1 MLAGNEL
8 AVGASFLLNYMLFP
22 HKGVIKIA
30 ISEYVMTDMEILFDI
45 GVMLFFLIVLTLLV
59 KPLGTYMTNV
69 FQDKQTILSPVLV
82 PLENLIYK
90 AAGIKHD
97 EEMDWEAYAKTLL
110 LFNFL
115 GLLVLFLI
123 LLLQGMLPLNPQGFP
138 GFPLDLAFN
147 TAVSFVTNT
156 NWQAYSGESAA
167 SYLTQMSGLAVQNF
181 LSAATGM
188 CIAIALIRGFTRH
201 TSQSIGNFWQDL
213 TKSVLYIL
221 LPISIVAA
229 LLLVSQ
235 GVIQNFN
242 PYVDS
247 LVVQPFQTPD
257 GQNISNQMFPMGTIA
272 SQEAIKEFGTNGGGP
287 FNANS
292 AHPFEN
298 PTPLT
303 NFLEILLILLIPFSL
318 TYTFGLFA
326 GNTRQGWALYAAI
339 MILFIIFLGV
349 IYWSEYNGNPLVQPG
364 VIGPYMEGKEV
375 RFGIGSSVLFAVSTT
390 ATSSGAV
397 NAMHDSLTPIG
408 GMVAL
413 LLILLSEDVPG
424 GVGSGLYTILAF
436 AIIAVFI
443 AGLMIGRTPEYLGK
457 KIEVFEMWMSVL
469 IVLTS
474 GVLVLIFVAV
484 ALVTY
489 AGVSSILNPGPH
501 GLSEVLYAF
510 ASASNN
516 NGSAFAG
523 LNANTLFYN
532 LLTAIA
538 MLVGRFV
545 PAIAALAM
553 AGSLAKKKY
562 IPPSIGTLPTHQIS
576 FVLWLAVVILIVGAL
591 TFFPALSLGPI
602 VEHMIMYAGQ

>member
-1 MLAGNEL
+1 
-8 AVGASFLLNYMLFP
+8 
-22 HKGVIKIA
+22 
-30 ISEYVMTDMEILFDI
+30 MEIFLDI
-45 GVMLFFLIVLTLLV
+45 GGMLFFLTVLTLLV

-69 FQDKQTILSPVLV
+69 YQGKRTFLSPVLV
-82 PLENLIYK
+82 PLENLVYK
-90 AAGIKHD
+90 AAGIKQ
-97 EEMDWEAYAKTLL
+97 EEMDWKDYAKALL
-110 LFNFL
+110 LFNSL
-115 GLLVLFLI
+115 GFIVLFLI
-123 LLLQGMLPLNPQGFP
+123 LLLQGILPLNPHGFP
-138 GFPLDLAFN
+138 GFPLDLAIN
-147 TAVSFVTNT
+147 TAISFVTNT

-167 SYLTQMSGLAVQNF
+167 SYLTQTSGLAVQNF

-201 TSQSIGNFWQDL
+201 TSRTIGNFWQDM

-221 LPISIVAA
+221 LPIAIIAA

-235 GVIQNFN
+235 GVIQNFD
-242 PYVDS
+242 PYTNSS
-247 LVVQPFQTPD
+247 LLQSFQTPD
-257 GQNISNQMFPMGTIA
+257 GRSINNQTLPMGPVA
-272 SQEAIKEFGTNGGGP
+272 SQEAIKEFGTNGGGF

-318 TYTFGLFA
+318 TYTFGGFA
-326 GNTRQGWALYAAI
+326 GNTRQGWTLFTT
-339 MILFIIFLGV
+339 MMMLFIVFLGAM
-349 IYWSEYNGNPLVQPG
+349 YLSEYNGNPLVQKLG
-364 VIGPYMEGKEV
+364 VNGSYMEGKEV
-375 RFGIGSSVLFAVSTT
+375 RFGIGGSVIFAVSTT

-397 NAMHDSLTPIG
+397 NTMHDSLTPTG
-408 GMVAL
+408 GMVSN
-413 LLILLSEDVPG
+413 LLILLGEVIPG

-474 GVLVLIFVAV
+474 GILVLIFVAV

-489 AGVSSILNPGPH
+489 AGISSILNPGPH

-538 MLVGRFV
+538 MLIGRFV
-545 PAIAALAM
+545 PAVAALAM

-562 IPPSIGTLPTHQIS
+562 IPPGIGTLPTHQMT

>member
-1 MLAGNEL
+1 
-8 AVGASFLLNYMLFP
+8 
-22 HKGVIKIA
+22 
-30 ISEYVMTDMEILFDI
+30 MTQMEIYFDI

-59 KPLGTYMTNV
+59 KPLGTYMANV
-69 FQDKQTILSPVLV
+69 FQGKRTFLSPVQV

-90 AAGIKHD
+90 AAGIKQD
-97 EEMDWEAYAKTLL
+97 EEMDWKEYAKALL
-110 LFNFL
+110 LFNGL
-115 GLLVLFLI
+115 GLIILFLI

-138 GFPLDLAFN
+138 GFSLDLAFN

-181 LSAATGM
+181 LSAATGL
-188 CIAIALIRGFTRH
+188 CVALALIRGFTRH
-201 TSQSIGNFWQDL
+201 TSHTIGNFWKDM

-221 LPISIVAA
+221 LPISIIAA

-242 PYVDS
+242 PYADSS
-247 LVVQPFQTPD
+247 LVQSFQTPD
-257 GQNISNQMFPMGTIA
+257 GQNISNQMIPMGPIA
-272 SQEAIKEFGTNGGGP
+272 SQEAIKELGTNGGGP

-303 NFLEILLILLIPFSL
+303 NFLEILLLLLIPFSL
-318 TYTFGLFA
+318 TYTFGRFA
-326 GNTRQGWALYAAI
+326 GNNKQGWALFATMMTI
-339 MILFIIFLGV
+339 FIVFLGV
-349 IYWSEYNGNPLVQPG
+349 MYWSESSGNPLVQPG
-364 VIGPYMEGKEV
+364 VNGSYMEGKEV
-375 RFGIGSSVLFAVSTT
+375 RFGIGGSVLFAVSTT
-390 ATSSGAV
+390 ATSTGAV
-397 NAMHDSLTPIG
+397 NTMHDSLTPIG
-408 GMVAL
+408 GMVPM
-413 LLILLSEDVPG
+413 LLILLSEVVPG

-457 KIEVFEMWMSVL
+457 KIEVFEMWTSVL

-474 GVLVLIFVAV
+474 GILVLIFVAV
-484 ALVTY
+484 ALVIS

-562 IPPSIGTLPTHQIS
+562 IPPSIGTLPTHQLT

-602 VEHMIMYAGQ
+602 VEHMIMHGGQ

>member
-1 MLAGNEL
+1 
-8 AVGASFLLNYMLFP
+8 
-22 HKGVIKIA
+22 
-30 ISEYVMTDMEILFDI
+30 MEIFFDI
-45 GVMLFFLIVLTLLV
+45 GVMLFFLIVLTLFV

-69 FQDKQTILSPVLV
+69 FQNKRTLLSPILI
-82 PLENLIYK
+82 PIENLIYK
-90 AAGIKHD
+90 VAGVKYD
-97 EEMDWEAYAKTLL
+97 EEMDWKDYAKALL
-110 LFNFL
+110 LFNGL
-115 GLLVLFLI
+115 GLIVLFLI
-123 LLLQGMLPLNPQGFP
+123 LLLQKMLPLNPQGFP

-181 LSAATGM
+181 LSAATGL

-201 TSQSIGNFWQDL
+201 TSQTIGNFWQDM

-221 LPISIVAA
+221 LPISIIAA

-235 GVIQNFN
+235 GVIQNFD
-242 PYVDS
+242 PYANSS
-247 LVVQPFQTPD
+247 LVQPIQTSD
-257 GQNISNQMFPMGTIA
+257 GQSISNQMIPMGPIA
-272 SQEAIKEFGTNGGGP
+272 SQEAIKELGTNGGGP

-298 PTPLT
+298 PNPLT
-303 NFLEILLILLIPFSL
+303 NFLEILLILIIPFSL
-318 TYTFGLFA
+318 TYTFGRFA
-326 GNTRQGWALYAAI
+326 GNTRQGWALFAA
-339 MILFIIFLGV
+339 MMMLFIIFLGV
-349 IYWSEYNGNPLVQPG
+349 MYWSEYSGNPLVQKLG
-364 VIGPYMEGKEV
+364 VNGSYMEGKEV
-375 RFGIGSSVLFAVSTT
+375 RFGIGSTVLFAVSTT
-390 ATSSGAV
+390 ATSTGAV

-408 GMVAL
+408 GMVTMML
-413 LLILLSEDVPG
+413 MLLSEDIPG

-457 KIEVFEMWMSVL
+457 KIEVFEMWTSVL

-474 GVLVLIFVAV
+474 GILVLLFVAV
-484 ALVTY
+484 ALVIS

-501 GLSEVLYAF
+501 GFSEILYAF
-510 ASASNN
+510 ASVANN

-532 LLTAIA
+532 LTTAIA
-538 MLVGRFV
+538 MLIGRFV

-562 IPPSIGTLPTHQIS
+562 IPPSIGTLPTHQIT

-602 VEHMIMYAGQ
+602 VEHMIMHGGQ

>member
-1 MLAGNEL
+1 
-8 AVGASFLLNYMLFP
+8 
-22 HKGVIKIA
+22 
-30 ISEYVMTDMEILFDI
+30 MTSMEILFDI
-45 GVMLFFLIVLTLLV
+45 GVMLFFLIVLTLFV
-59 KPLGTYMTNV
+59 KPLGTYITNV
-69 FQDKQTILSPVLV
+69 FQNKRTLLSPILI
-82 PLENLIYK
+82 PLEDIIYK

-97 EEMDWEAYAKTLL
+97 EEMDWKDYAKAL
-110 LFNFL
+110 LFFNVL
-115 GLLVLFLI
+115 GIIVLFLI

-181 LSAATGM
+181 LSAATGL

-201 TSQSIGNFWQDL
+201 TSQTIGNFWQDM
-213 TKSVLYIL
+213 TKSILYIL
-221 LPISIVAA
+221 LPISIIAA

-235 GVIQNFN
+235 GVIQNFD
-242 PYVDS
+242 PYANSS
-247 LVVQPFQTPD
+247 LLQPIQTSD
-257 GQNISNQMFPMGTIA
+257 GQNISNQMLPMGPIA
-272 SQEAIKEFGTNGGGP
+272 SQEAIKELGTNGGGP

-298 PTPLT
+298 PNPLT
-303 NFLEILLILLIPFSL
+303 NYLEILLILIIPFSL
-318 TYTFGLFA
+318 TYTFGRFA
-326 GNTRQGWALYAAI
+326 GNTRQGWALFTTI
-339 MILFIIFLGV
+339 MILFILFLGV
-349 IYWSEYNGNPLVQPG
+349 MYWSEYSGNPLVQKLG
-364 VIGPYMEGKEV
+364 VNGSYMEGKEV

-390 ATSSGAV
+390 ATSTGAV
-397 NAMHDSLTPIG
+397 NNMHDSLTPIG
-408 GMVAL
+408 GMVTM
-413 LLILLSEDVPG
+413 LLILLSEVLPG

-457 KIEVFEMWMSVL
+457 KIEVFEMWTSVL

-474 GVLVLIFVAV
+474 GILVLIFVAV
-484 ALVTY
+484 ALVIS
-489 AGVSSILNPGPH
+489 AGISSIFNPGPH
-501 GLSEVLYAF
+501 GLSEILYAF

-532 LLTAIA
+532 LTTAIA
-538 MLVGRFV
+538 MLIGRFV

-562 IPPSIGTLPTHQIS
+562 IPPSIGTLPTHQIT

-602 VEHMIMYAGQ
+602 VEHMIMHRGG

>member
-1 MLAGNEL
+1 
-8 AVGASFLLNYMLFP
+8 
-22 HKGVIKIA
+22 
-30 ISEYVMTDMEILFDI
+30 MTYMEILFDI
-45 GVMLFFLIVLTLLV
+45 GGMLFFLIVLTLLV

-69 FQDKQTILSPVLV
+69 FQDKRTLLSPALV
-82 PLENLIYK
+82 PFENLIYK
-90 AAGIKHD
+90 AASIKHD
-97 EEMDWEAYAKTLL
+97 EEMDWKDYAKALL
-110 LFNFL
+110 LFNGL
-115 GLLVLFLI
+115 GLIVLFLI
-123 LLLQGMLPLNPQGFP
+123 LLLQGILPLNPQGFP

-156 NWQAYSGESAA
+156 NWQAYSGETTA

-188 CIAIALIRGFTRH
+188 CIAIALIRGFIRH
-201 TSQSIGNFWQDL
+201 TSQTIGNFWQDM

-221 LPISIVAA
+221 LPISIIAA

-235 GVIQNFN
+235 GVIQNFD
-242 PYVDS
+242 PYANSS
-247 LVVQPFQTPD
+247 LVQSFQTSD
-257 GQNISNQMFPMGTIA
+257 GQSINNQMLPMGPVA
-272 SQEAIKEFGTNGGGP
+272 SQEAIKEFGTNGGGF

-298 PTPLT
+298 PSPLT

-318 TYTFGLFA
+318 TYTFGRFT
-326 GNTRQGWALYAAI
+326 GNTRQGWALYATI
-339 MILFIIFLGV
+339 MMLFIVFLGV
-349 IYWSEYNGNPLVQPG
+349 MYWSEYNGNPLVQKLG
-364 VIGPYMEGKEV
+364 VNGSYMEGKEV

-397 NAMHDSLTPIG
+397 NTMHDSLTPIG
-408 GMVAL
+408 GMVAM
-413 LLILLSEDVPG
+413 LLILLGEVLPG

-457 KIEVFEMWMSVL
+457 KVEVFEMRMSVL

-474 GVLVLIFVAV
+474 GILVLIFVSI

-489 AGVSSILNPGPH
+489 AGISSILNPGPH
-501 GLSEVLYAF
+501 GLSEILYAF

-516 NGSAFAG
+516 NGSGFAG

-532 LLTAIA
+532 LVTAIA
-538 MLVGRFV
+538 MIIGRFV
-545 PAIAALAM
+545 PAVAALAM

-562 IPPSIGTLPTHQIS
+562 VPPSIGTLPTHQIT

-602 VEHMIMYAGQ
+602 VEHMIMYAGH

>member
-1 MLAGNEL
+1 
-8 AVGASFLLNYMLFP
+8 
-22 HKGVIKIA
+22 
-30 ISEYVMTDMEILFDI
+30 MEILFDI
-45 GVMLFFLIVLTLLV
+45 GGMLFLLTVLTLLV

-69 FQDKQTILSPVLV
+69 YQGKRTFLSPVLV
-82 PLENLIYK
+82 PLENLVYK
-90 AAGIKHD
+90 AAGIKQD
-97 EEMDWEAYAKTLL
+97 EEMDWEDYTKALL
-110 LFNFL
+110 LFNGL
-115 GLLVLFLI
+115 GLIGLFLL
-123 LLLQGMLPLNPQGFP
+123 LLLQGMLPLNPQRFP
-138 GFPLDLAFN
+138 GFSLDLAFN
-147 TAVSFVTNT
+147 TAVSFITNT
-156 NWQAYSGESAA
+156 NWQAYSGESTA
-167 SYLTQMSGLAVQNF
+167 SYLTQTSGLAVQNF

-188 CIAIALIRGFTRH
+188 CIAIALIRGFTKH
-201 TSQSIGNFWQDL
+201 TSRTIGNFWQDM

-221 LPISIVAA
+221 LPIAIIAA

-235 GVIQNFN
+235 GVIQNFD
-242 PYVDS
+242 PYTNSS
-247 LVVQPFQTPD
+247 LLQSFQIPD
-257 GQNISNQMFPMGTIA
+257 GRSINNQTLPMGPVA
-272 SQEAIKEFGTNGGGP
+272 SQEAIKEFGTNGGGF

-318 TYTFGLFA
+318 TYTFGRFV
-326 GNTRQGWALYAAI
+326 GNTRQGWALFTT
-339 MILFIIFLGV
+339 MMMLFIVFLGGM
-349 IYWSEYNGNPLVQPG
+349 YWSEYNGNPLVQKLG
-364 VIGPYMEGKEV
+364 VNGSYMEGKEV
-375 RFGIGSSVLFAVSTT
+375 RFGISGSVIFAVSTT

-397 NAMHDSLTPIG
+397 NTMHDSLTPIG
-408 GMVAL
+408 GMVSN
-413 LLILLSEDVPG
+413 LLILLGEVIPG

-457 KIEVFEMWMSVL
+457 KVEVFEMWMSVL

-474 GVLVLIFVAV
+474 GILVLLFVAV

-489 AGVSSILNPGPH
+489 AGISSILNPGPH

-532 LLTAIA
+532 LLTAFA
-538 MLVGRFV
+538 MLIGRFI

-562 IPPSIGTLPTHQIS
+562 IPPGIGTLPTHQIT

-602 VEHMIMYAGQ
+602 VEHMIMHAGQ

>member
-1 MLAGNEL
+1 
-8 AVGASFLLNYMLFP
+8 
-22 HKGVIKIA
+22 
-30 ISEYVMTDMEILFDI
+30 MTYMEIFFDI
-45 GVMLFFLIVLTLLV
+45 GVMLFFLIVLTLFV

-69 FQDKQTILSPVLV
+69 FQNKRTLLSPILI
-82 PLENLIYK
+82 PIENLIYK
-90 AAGIKHD
+90 VAGVKYD
-97 EEMDWEAYAKTLL
+97 EEMDWKDYAKALL
-110 LFNFL
+110 LFNGL
-115 GLLVLFLI
+115 GLIVLFLI
-123 LLLQGMLPLNPQGFP
+123 LLLQEMLPLNPQGFP

-181 LSAATGM
+181 LSAATGL

-201 TSQSIGNFWQDL
+201 TSQTIGNFWQDM

-221 LPISIVAA
+221 LPISIIAA

-235 GVIQNFN
+235 GVIQNFD
-242 PYVDS
+242 PYTNSS
-247 LVVQPFQTPD
+247 LLQPIQKPD
-257 GQNISNQMFPMGTIA
+257 GQSISNQMIPMGPIA
-272 SQEAIKEFGTNGGGP
+272 SQEAIKELGTNGGGP

-298 PTPLT
+298 PNPLT
-303 NFLEILLILLIPFSL
+303 NFLEILLILIIPFSL
-318 TYTFGLFA
+318 TYTFGRFA
-326 GNTRQGWALYAAI
+326 GNTRQGWALFAA
-339 MILFIIFLGV
+339 MMMLFIIFLGV
-349 IYWSEYNGNPLVQPG
+349 MYWSEYSGNPLVQKLG
-364 VIGPYMEGKEV
+364 VNGSYLEGKEV
-375 RFGIGSSVLFAVSTT
+375 RFGIGSTVLFAVSTT
-390 ATSSGAV
+390 ATSTGAV

-408 GMVAL
+408 GMVTMML
-413 LLILLSEDVPG
+413 MLLSEDIPG

-457 KIEVFEMWMSVL
+457 KIEVFEMWTSVL

-474 GVLVLIFVAV
+474 GILVLLFVAV
-484 ALVTY
+484 ALVIS

-501 GLSEVLYAF
+501 GLSEILYAF
-510 ASASNN
+510 ASVANN

-532 LLTAIA
+532 LTTAIA
-538 MLVGRFV
+538 MLIGRFV

-562 IPPSIGTLPTHQIS
+562 IPPSIGTLPTHQIT

-602 VEHMIMYAGQ
+602 VEHMIMHGGQ

>member
-1 MLAGNEL
+1 
-8 AVGASFLLNYMLFP
+8 
-22 HKGVIKIA
+22 
-30 ISEYVMTDMEILFDI
+30 MTDMEILFDI
-45 GVMLFFLIVLTLLV
+45 GVMLFFLIILTLLV

-69 FQDKQTILSPVLV
+69 FQDKRTLLSPILI
-82 PLENLIYK
+82 PLENLVYK
-90 AAGIKHD
+90 VAGIHHD
-97 EEMDWEAYAKTLL
+97 EEMDWKDYAKALL
-110 LFNFL
+110 LFNGL
-115 GLLVLFLI
+115 GIIVLFLI
-123 LLLQGMLPLNPQGFP
+123 LLFQGMLPLNPQGFP

-181 LSAATGM
+181 LSAATGL

-201 TSQSIGNFWQDL
+201 TSQTIGNFWQDM

-221 LPISIVAA
+221 LPISIITA
-229 LLLVSQ
+229 LVLVSQ
-235 GVIQNFN
+235 GVIQNFD
-242 PYVDS
+242 PYANSS
-247 LVVQPFQTPD
+247 LLQSIQTSD
-257 GQNISNQMFPMGTIA
+257 GQNISNQMIPMGPIA
-272 SQEAIKEFGTNGGGP
+272 SQEAIKELGTNGGGP

-303 NFLEILLILLIPFSL
+303 NFLEILLILIIPFSL
-318 TYTFGLFA
+318 TYTFGRFA
-326 GNTRQGWALYAAI
+326 GNTRQGWALFAA
-339 MILFIIFLGV
+339 MMMLFIIFLGV
-349 IYWSEYNGNPLVQPG
+349 MYWSEYSGNPLVQKLG
-364 VIGPYMEGKEV
+364 VNGSYMEGKEV
-375 RFGIGSSVLFAVSTT
+375 RFGIGSTVLFAVSTT
-390 ATSSGAV
+390 ATSTGAV

-408 GMVAL
+408 GMITM
-413 LLILLSEDVPG
+413 LLILLSEDIPG

-457 KIEVFEMWMSVL
+457 KIEVFEMWTSVL

-474 GVLVLIFVAV
+474 GILVLIFVSI

-501 GLSEVLYAF
+501 GLSEILYAF
-510 ASASNN
+510 ASVANN

-538 MLVGRFV
+538 MLLGRFV
-545 PAIAALAM
+545 PAIAALAL

-562 IPPSIGTLPTHQIS
+562 IPPSIGTLPTHQIT

-602 VEHMIMYAGQ
+602 VEHMIMHGGQ

>member
-1 MLAGNEL
+1 
-8 AVGASFLLNYMLFP
+8 
-22 HKGVIKIA
+22 
-30 ISEYVMTDMEILFDI
+30 MTQMEIFFDI

-59 KPLGTYMTNV
+59 KPLGTYMANV
-69 FQDKQTILSPVLV
+69 FQGKRTFLSPVLV

-90 AAGIKHD
+90 AAGIKQD
-97 EEMDWEAYAKTLL
+97 EEMDWKEYAKALL
-110 LFNFL
+110 LFNGL
-115 GLLVLFLI
+115 GLIILFLI

-138 GFPLDLAFN
+138 GFSLDLAFN

-181 LSAATGM
+181 LSAATGL
-188 CIAIALIRGFTRH
+188 CVALALIRGFTRH
-201 TSQSIGNFWQDL
+201 TSHTIGNFWKDM

-221 LPISIVAA
+221 LPISIIAA

-242 PYVDS
+242 PYADSS
-247 LVVQPFQTPD
+247 LVQSFQTPD
-257 GQNISNQMFPMGTIA
+257 GQNISNQMLPMGPIA
-272 SQEAIKEFGTNGGGP
+272 SQEAIKELGTNGGGP

-303 NFLEILLILLIPFSL
+303 NFLEILLLLLIPFSL
-318 TYTFGLFA
+318 TYTFGRFA
-326 GNTRQGWALYAAI
+326 GNNKQGWALFATMMTI
-339 MILFIIFLGV
+339 FIVFLGV
-349 IYWSEYNGNPLVQPG
+349 MYWSESSGNPLVQPG
-364 VIGPYMEGKEV
+364 VNGSYMEGKEV
-375 RFGIGSSVLFAVSTT
+375 RFGIGGSVLFAVSTT
-390 ATSSGAV
+390 ATSTGAV
-397 NAMHDSLTPIG
+397 NTMHDSLTPIG
-408 GMVAL
+408 GMVPM
-413 LLILLSEDVPG
+413 LLILLSEVVPG

-457 KIEVFEMWMSVL
+457 KIEVFEMWTSVL

-474 GVLVLIFVAV
+474 GILVLIFVAV
-484 ALVTY
+484 ALVIS

-562 IPPSIGTLPTHQIS
+562 IPPSIGTLPTHQLT

-602 VEHMIMYAGQ
+602 VEHMIMHGGQ

>member
-1 MLAGNEL
+1 
-8 AVGASFLLNYMLFP
+8 
-22 HKGVIKIA
+22 
-30 ISEYVMTDMEILFDI
+30 MTAMEIFFDI
-45 GVMLFFLIVLTLLV
+45 GVMLFFLIVLTLLI
-59 KPLGTYMTNV
+59 KPLGTYMTYV
-69 FQDKQTILSPVLV
+69 YQGKRTFLSPILV

-90 AAGIKHD
+90 ASGIKQD
-97 EEMDWEAYAKTLL
+97 EEMDWKDYARALL
-110 LFNFL
+110 LFNSL
-115 GLLVLFLI
+115 GLIVLFLI
-123 LLLQGMLPLNPQGFP
+123 LLLQGILPLNPRGFP
-138 GFPLDLAFN
+138 GFPPDLAFN

-156 NWQAYSGESAA
+156 NWQAYSGETTA
-167 SYLTQMSGLAVQNF
+167 SYLTQMSGLSVQNF

-201 TSQSIGNFWQDL
+201 TSQTIGNFWQDV

-221 LPISIVAA
+221 IPISIIAA

-235 GVIQNFN
+235 GVIQNFD
-242 PYVDS
+242 PYANSS
-247 LVVQPFQTPD
+247 LLQSFQTQD
-257 GQNISNQMFPMGTIA
+257 GQSINNQILPMGPVA
-272 SQEAIKEFGTNGGGP
+272 SQEAIKEFGTNGGGF

-303 NFLEILLILLIPFSL
+303 NYLEILLILLIPFSL
-318 TYTFGLFA
+318 TYTFGRFT
-326 GNTRQGWALYAAI
+326 GNTRQGWALYATI
-339 MILFIIFLGV
+339 MMLFTIFLGV
-349 IYWSEYNGNPLVQPG
+349 MYWSEYNGNPIVQKLG
-364 VIGPYMEGKEV
+364 VNGSYMEGKEV
-375 RFGIGSSVLFAVSTT
+375 RFGIGGSVLFAVSTT
-390 ATSSGAV
+390 GTSSGAV
-397 NAMHDSLTPIG
+397 NSMHDSLTPIG
-408 GMVAL
+408 GMIAML
-413 LLILLSEDVPG
+413 LMLLGEVVPG

-436 AIIAVFI
+436 AIVAVFI

-457 KIEVFEMWMSVL
+457 KIEVFEMRMSVL

-474 GVLVLIFVAV
+474 GILVLIFVSI

-489 AGVSSILNPGPH
+489 AGISSILNPGQH
-501 GLSEVLYAF
+501 GLSELLYAF

-538 MLVGRFV
+538 MLIGRFV
-545 PAIAALAM
+545 PAVAALAM

-562 IPPSIGTLPTHQIS
+562 IPPGIGTLPTHQIT

-602 VEHMIMYAGQ
+602 VEHMIMFAGQ

>member
-1 MLAGNEL
+1 MA
-8 AVGASFLLNYMLFP
+8 
-22 HKGVIKIA
+22 
-30 ISEYVMTDMEILFDI
+30 DMKILFDI
-45 GVMLFFLIVLTLLV
+45 GGMLFLLTVLTLLV
-59 KPLGTYMTNV
+59 KPLGTYITNV
-69 FQDKQTILSPVLV
+69 YQGKHTLLSPVLV
-82 PLENLIYK
+82 PLESLIYK
-90 AAGIKHD
+90 AAGIKKD
-97 EEMDWEAYAKTLL
+97 EEMDWRDYAKALL
-110 LFNFL
+110 LFNGL
-115 GLLVLFLI
+115 GLIVLFLT
-123 LLLQGMLPLNPQGFP
+123 LLLQGIFPLNPQGFP

-156 NWQAYSGESAA
+156 NWQAYSGESTA

-188 CIAIALIRGFTRH
+188 CIAMALIRGFTRH
-201 TSQSIGNFWQDL
+201 TSQTIGNFWQDM
-213 TKSVLYIL
+213 TKSVVYIL
-221 LPISIVAA
+221 LPISIIAA

-235 GVIQNFN
+235 GVIQNFD
-242 PYVDS
+242 PYTNSS
-247 LVVQPFQTPD
+247 LLQSVQTPD
-257 GQNISNQMFPMGTIA
+257 GHGINNQMLPMGPVA
-272 SQEAIKEFGTNGGGP
+272 SQEAIKEFGTNGGGF

-303 NFLEILLILLIPFSL
+303 DFLEILLILLIPFSL
-318 TYTFGLFA
+318 TYTFGRFA
-326 GNTRQGWALYAAI
+326 GNTRQGWALFTTI
-339 MILFIIFLGV
+339 MMLFIIFLGV
-349 IYWSEYNGNPLVQPG
+349 MYWSEYNDNPLVQKLG
-364 VIGPYMEGKEV
+364 VNGSYMEGKEV
-375 RFGIGSSVLFAVSTT
+375 RFGIGGSVLFAVSTT

-397 NAMHDSLTPIG
+397 NTMHDSLTPIG
-408 GMVAL
+408 GMVAM
-413 LLILLSEDVPG
+413 LLILLGEVLPG

-457 KIEVFEMWMSVL
+457 KIEVFEMRMSVL

-474 GVLVLIFVAV
+474 GILVLIFVSV
-484 ALVTY
+484 ALVAY
-489 AGVSSILNPGPH
+489 AGISSILNPGPH

-538 MLVGRFV
+538 MLIGRFV

-562 IPPSIGTLPTHQIS
+562 IPPGIGTLPTHQIT

-602 VEHMIMYAGQ
+602 VEHMIMHTGQ

>member
-1 MLAGNEL
+1 
-8 AVGASFLLNYMLFP
+8 
-22 HKGVIKIA
+22 
-30 ISEYVMTDMEILFDI
+30 MTDMEIFFDI
-45 GVMLFFLIVLTLLV
+45 GGMLFFLIVLTLLV

-69 FQDKQTILSPVLV
+69 YQGKRTFLSPVLV
-82 PLENLIYK
+82 PLESLIYK

-97 EEMDWEAYAKTLL
+97 EEMDWEDYAKALL
-110 LFNFL
+110 LFNGL
-115 GLLVLFLI
+115 GLIVLFLI
-123 LLLQGMLPLNPQGFP
+123 LLLQGILPLNPQGFP
-138 GFPLDLAFN
+138 GFSLDLAFN

-156 NWQAYSGESAA
+156 NWQAYSGESTA
-167 SYLTQMSGLAVQNF
+167 SYLTQMLGLAVQNF

-201 TSQSIGNFWQDL
+201 TSQSIGNFWQDMA
-213 TKSVLYIL
+213 KSVLYIL

-242 PYVDS
+242 PYTNSS
-247 LVVQPFQTPD
+247 LVQPFQTPD
-257 GQNISNQMFPMGTIA
+257 GQTVVNQILPMGPVA
-272 SQEAIKEFGTNGGGP
+272 SQEAIKEFGTNGGGF

-318 TYTFGLFA
+318 TYVFGRFA
-326 GNTRQGWALYAAI
+326 GNTRQGWALFTT
-339 MILFIIFLGV
+339 MMMLFIVFLGV
-349 IYWSEYNGNPLVQPG
+349 MYWSEYSGNPLVQKLG
-364 VIGPYMEGKEV
+364 VNGSYMEGKEV
-375 RFGIGSSVLFAVSTT
+375 RFGIGGSVLFAVSTT

-397 NAMHDSLTPIG
+397 NTMHDSLTPIG
-408 GMVAL
+408 GMVTM
-413 LLILLSEDVPG
+413 LLILLGEDVPG

-457 KIEVFEMWMSVL
+457 KVEVFEMRMSVL

-474 GVLVLIFVAV
+474 GILVLIFVAI

-489 AGVSSILNPGPH
+489 AGISSILNPGPH

-532 LLTAIA
+532 LVTALA

-545 PAIAALAM
+545 PAVAALAM

-562 IPPSIGTLPTHQIS
+562 IPPSIGTLPTHQIL
-576 FVLWLAVVILIVGAL
+576 FVLWLAFVILIVGAL

-602 VEHMIMYAGQ
+602 IEHLIMHTGQ

>member
-1 MLAGNEL
+1 
-8 AVGASFLLNYMLFP
+8 
-22 HKGVIKIA
+22 
-30 ISEYVMTDMEILFDI
+30 MTQMEIIFDI
-45 GVMLFFLIVLTLLV
+45 GVVLFFLIVLTLFV
-59 KPLGTYMTNV
+59 KPLGTYMANV
-69 FQDKQTILSPVLV
+69 FQNKRTLLSPILM
-82 PLENLIYK
+82 PIEDLICK

-97 EEMDWEAYAKTLL
+97 EEMDWKDYAKALL
-110 LFNFL
+110 LFNGL
-115 GLLVLFLI
+115 GLIVLFLI

-167 SYLTQMSGLAVQNF
+167 SYFTQMSGLAVQNF

-188 CIAIALIRGFTRH
+188 CIALALIRGFTRH
-201 TSQSIGNFWQDL
+201 TSQTIGNFWQDM

-221 LPISIVAA
+221 LPISIIAA

-235 GVIQNFN
+235 GVIQNFE
-242 PYVDS
+242 PYTNSS
-247 LVVQPFQTPD
+247 LLQPIQTSD
-257 GQNISNQMFPMGTIA
+257 GQSISNQMLPMGPVA
-272 SQEAIKEFGTNGGGP
+272 SQEAIKEFGTNGGGF

-303 NFLEILLILLIPFSL
+303 NFLEILLLLLIPFSL
-318 TYTFGLFA
+318 TYTFGRFT
-326 GNTRQGWALYAAI
+326 GNTRQGWALFATM
-339 MILFIIFLGV
+339 MIIFIVFLGV
-349 IYWSEYNGNPLVQPG
+349 MSWSEYSGNPLVQKLG
-364 VIGPYMEGKEV
+364 VNGSYLEGKEV

-390 ATSSGAV
+390 ATSTGAV
-397 NAMHDSLTPIG
+397 NTMHDSLTPIG
-408 GMVAL
+408 GMVTM
-413 LLILLSEDVPG
+413 LLILLSEVVPG

-457 KIEVFEMWMSVL
+457 KIEVFEMRTSVL

-474 GVLVLIFVAV
+474 GILVLLFVTV
-484 ALVTY
+484 ALVIS
-489 AGVSSILNPGPH
+489 AGISSILNSGPH

-538 MLVGRFV
+538 MLIGRFV
-545 PAIAALAM
+545 PAVAALAM
-553 AGSLAKKKY
+553 SGSLANKKY
-562 IPPSIGTLPTHQIS
+562 IPPGIGTLPTHQIT

-602 VEHMIMYAGQ
+602 VEHMIMQGGQ